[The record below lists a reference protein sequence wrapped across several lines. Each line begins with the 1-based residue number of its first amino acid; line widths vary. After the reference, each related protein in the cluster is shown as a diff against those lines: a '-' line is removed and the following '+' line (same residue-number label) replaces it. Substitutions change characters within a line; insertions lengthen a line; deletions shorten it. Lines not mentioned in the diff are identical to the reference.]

1 MPRRVGTPLA
11 LGFQVCPEVTRG
23 YGMTK
28 RVAALASSGSASSGT
43 RRASS
48 MRRWP
53 MNGVSPISRSA
64 APACSACQRATAER
78 AQRPTASRITPWVTP
93 SFSG

>member
-48 MRRWP
+48 M
-53 MNGVSPISRSA
+53 SR
-64 APACSACQRATAER
+64 
-78 AQRPTASRITPWVTP
+78 
-93 SFSG
+93 